1 MNSSTRMRSVTA
13 AIFLLAAIA
22 PALAEGPVTK
32 ADMEQQEMR
41 RVVTG
46 LDARSHAVV
55 LFDSPMPLKPVAP
68 GIKATNFWIT
78 DSYPPSLTET
88 DPAGR
93 QIGTAP
99 PDNGTK
105 FRVVEFAPLD
115 AASEA
120 KLPPEM
126 IQKGI
131 TNSPAKGIPVKHPLM
146 HRTRSLDYAV
156 ILSGEIDM
164 MLDDTSVHLKQ
175 GDVIVQQATNHAWVN
190 RGPNT
195 ALPVEIGS
203 VDEWSLAR
211 CGQPEPAPRRLQSIR
226 QMESAPRSLRRF
238 PGSEP
243 RPDFSRAH
251 GGGQT

>member
-1 MNSSTRMRSVTA
+1 MKHPLIATT
-13 AIFLLAAIA
+13 LATTLG
-22 PALAEGPVTK
+22 LAYANAE
-32 ADMEQQEMR
+32 EMR

-46 LDARSHAVV
+46 LDDRNHATV
-55 LFDSPMPLKPVAP
+55 LFDTLMALKTVAP

-78 DSYPPSLTET
+78 DSYPPSLTKE
-88 DPAGR
+88 DPSGTP
-93 QIGTAP
+93 IGTAP

-115 AASEA
+115 ADSEA

-131 TNSPAKGIPVKHPLM
+131 TNSPTRGIPVKHPLM

-190 RGPNT
+190 HGT
-195 ALPVEIGS
+195 
-203 VDEWSLAR
+203 
-211 CGQPEPAPRRLQSIR
+211 QPCRILFVLMDSKEP
-226 QMESAPRSLRRF
+226 
-238 PGSEP
+238 
-243 RPDFSRAH
+243 
-251 GGGQT
+251 